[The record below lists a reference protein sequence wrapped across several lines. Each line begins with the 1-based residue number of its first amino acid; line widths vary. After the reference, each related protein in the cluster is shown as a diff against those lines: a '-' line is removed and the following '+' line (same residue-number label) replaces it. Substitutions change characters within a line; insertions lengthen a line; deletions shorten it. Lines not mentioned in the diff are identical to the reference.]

1 MIWDILNSIGRALLT
16 ILAVYK
22 LAQFREMM
30 IPMERLGLGMMGGG
44 SFLTIAVIWERQRSP
59 FDGWSVTVLT
69 AGAVLFLAGRTW
81 RDRKHQRAN
90 DAMAAMRGR
99 WKEQRQ

>member
-1 MIWDILNSIGRALLT
+1 MMWDILNSAGRALLT
-16 ILAVYK
+16 LLAIYK

-30 IPMERLGLGMMGGG
+30 IPLERLGLGMMGGG

-69 AGAVLFLAGRTW
+69 VGAVLFLAGRTW
-81 RDRKHQRAN
+81 RDRRHQRAN
-90 DAMAAMRGR
+90 EMQVHWHKQ
-99 WKEQRQ
+99 WKEQRR